1 MTERRRLTSAEG
13 EIQMI
18 VFNKMACI
26 APGKMASALGHAH
39 EIAAYVKSTYGAD
52 VEVLLPIGGN
62 PQRVAWSVR
71 YKDLAAYEVVNT
83 KLREDK
89 HYWEMVSK
97 NSDNFLPGSV
107 RDSFWRVI

>member
-1 MTERRRLTSAEG
+1 
-13 EIQMI
+13 MI